1 MGLWRKRGAGGACAA
16 CLLAASLSLAAC
28 AARRPYGGPASGAS
42 LGPSPRLSKRAR
54 RLQNRG
60 CRDQALLATASWAA
74 RRPGRRGWFPQHEA
88 DEDVA
93 LASTTHPD
101 ASSAADGALHASAT
115 RAVPRRDR
123 ACGRFR
129 SCARFPRP
137 LSRREP
143 ASRATGRDAGQV
155 PHLYQWD
162 ERWGYTVYGGAAFA
176 STGCCP
182 TALCMVYQGLTGKGD
197 LTPYD
202 MGLRAQEGGFVTE
215 GGGTDAAFTGAAGAL
230 FGPGLH
236 RALRERREPACRACL
251 PARWWSAN
259 MAPGDFTAT
268 GHYIVATG
276 LDAEGQVV
284 VNDPFSAERSART
297 WPVGDRRR
305 AGHRVP
311 RVRPRVSAGRPAAK
325 PEALSAR
332 STSVGH
338 VAARRCR
345 PCGPRATWACR
356 VPASALVG
364 SVTSHR
370 RGMPRGTMAA

>member
-28 AARRPYGGPASGAS
+28 AAPGHTEGQPPES
-42 LGPSPRLSKRAR
+42 LGPSPAE
-54 RLQNRG
+54 QG
-60 CRDQALLATASWAA
+60 GAPAEPVPDQALLATLMGDADLASRLVSAA
-74 RRPGRRGWFPQHEA
+74 EA
-88 DEDVA
+88 DEDVRWIA
-93 LASTTHPD
+93 THPD
-101 ASSAADGALHASAT
+101 ALGADGASTQRKLLSLAAT
-115 RAVPRRDR
+115 EPAAVPFVRGFPDR
-123 ACGRFR
+123 Y
-129 SCARFPRP
+129 
-137 LSRREP
+137 P
-143 ASRATGRDAGQV
+143 AATGEPGDGPDAGQV

-215 GGGTDAAFTGAAGAL
+215 GGGTDAAFMAQQAPSLGLACTELDANAENLRAAL
-230 FGPGLH
+230 FAGQVVV
-236 RALRERREPACRACL
+236 
-251 PARWWSAN
+251 AN

-297 WPVGDRRR
+297 WPVETVAGQAIAFHAFGLDVRRR
-305 AGHRVP
+305 AARGEARGSVVP
-311 RVRPRVSAGRPAAK
+311 
-325 PEALSAR
+325 
-332 STSVGH
+332 
-338 VAARRCR
+338 AARRSGVPPPGAAAVAGR
-345 PCGPRATWACR
+345 VATLGLPRAR
-356 VPASALVG
+356 RRPL
-364 SVTSHR
+364 SVR
-370 RGMPRGTMAA
+370 